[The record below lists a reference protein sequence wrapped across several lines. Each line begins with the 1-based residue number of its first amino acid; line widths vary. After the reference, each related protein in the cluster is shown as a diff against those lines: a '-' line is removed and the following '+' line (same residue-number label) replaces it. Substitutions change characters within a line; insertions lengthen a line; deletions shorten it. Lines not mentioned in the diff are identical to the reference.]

1 MSAISTVFW
10 TFTGAGGHVV
20 APAAVYGGTYGFL
33 RHVAARFGVQT
44 DFVDITDLNQVRAAM
59 RPETQIVYA
68 ETVANPTTA
77 VADLPALAEIA
88 HAHGALLV
96 VDSTM
101 APPVICR
108 PLEHGVDLVLH
119 SATKYLGGHSDT
131 TGGVVSGAPGLISQI
146 RAVRVD
152 TGGALAPDEAF
163 LLRRGLETLPLRV
176 HRQCSTAMLFAAA
189 VARHPAVRRVDY
201 PGLPGHP
208 GHQTAIRLFDAG
220 PEGTRFGAIVTITP
234 HGGRQAGYELADR
247 LRVGQVATS
256 LGGTHTVVSHVA
268 STTHRQFD
276 DAALAA
282 AGMDPGA
289 VRFSI
294 GLEDAED
301 LIADV
306 HQALDRWPGDDPP
319 LYVPGGLPRAPGPR
333 LADDES
339 DGWEQIDREQR
350 GASVSQKRKIRVA
363 VVFGGRGPE
372 HAISCASG
380 GTVLACIDRDR
391 YDVVPIG
398 ILPDGRWVLTADE
411 PERLAITGGQLP
423 SVEAVAEPGGQ
434 VLPWT
439 AAAGALATKEPGAI
453 PGELGQVDVVLPML
467 HGPFGEDGTMQ
478 GLLEM
483 AGVRYV
489 GAGVLASAVS
499 MDKEYMKLIF
509 KAKGLPVGPFV
520 VVRDRDW
527 PPGAAETE
535 RKRVLDAIGE
545 LGWPLFVKPARGGS
559 SIGTSRADDLAGLHE
574 SIETARRYDRK
585 VLVEQAIPGREVEC
599 AVLEGLDG
607 APPDTSM
614 PGQLV
619 VDGGEEF
626 FDFEAKYLD
635 DANRMV
641 IPAPIPADHLEE
653 VRRLA
658 AAAFEAVSGE
668 GLARVDFFYT
678 PDGEIVLNEIN
689 TMPGMTAASYFPK
702 MWAAS
707 GFSLRELIDRL
718 IATALSKSPGLR

>member
-1 MSAISTVFW
+1 V
-10 TFTGAGGHVV
+10 
-20 APAAVYGGTYGFL
+20 
-33 RHVAARFGVQT
+33 
-44 DFVDITDLNQVRAAM
+44 N
-59 RPETQIVYA
+59 
-68 ETVANPTTA
+68 
-77 VADLPALAEIA
+77 
-88 HAHGALLV
+88 
-96 VDSTM
+96 
-101 APPVICR
+101 
-108 PLEHGVDLVLH
+108 
-119 SATKYLGGHSDT
+119 
-131 TGGVVSGAPGLISQI
+131 
-146 RAVRVD
+146 
-152 TGGALAPDEAF
+152 
-163 LLRRGLETLPLRV
+163 
-176 HRQCSTAMLFAAA
+176 
-189 VARHPAVRRVDY
+189 
-201 PGLPGHP
+201 
-208 GHQTAIRLFDAG
+208 
-220 PEGTRFGAIVTITP
+220 
-234 HGGRQAGYELADR
+234 
-247 LRVGQVATS
+247 
-256 LGGTHTVVSHVA
+256 
-268 STTHRQFD
+268 
-276 DAALAA
+276 
-282 AGMDPGA
+282 
-289 VRFSI
+289 
-294 GLEDAED
+294 
-301 LIADV
+301 
-306 HQALDRWPGDDPP
+306 
-319 LYVPGGLPRAPGPR
+319 
-333 LADDES
+333 
-339 DGWEQIDREQR
+339 
-350 GASVSQKRKIRVA
+350 QKRKIRVA

-423 SVEAVAEPGGQ
+423 SVEAVAEPGAQ

-439 AAAGALATKEPGAI
+439 AGGGLATAEPGAI
-453 PGELGQVDVVLPML
+453 PGELGEVDVVLPML

-559 SIGTSRADDLAGLHE
+559 SIGTSRADDLAGLYE

-585 VLVEQAIPGREVEC
+585 VLVEQAIPGREIEC

-614 PGQLV
+614 PGQLM

-635 DANRMV
+635 DANGMV

-658 AAAFEAVSGE
+658 GAAFEAVSCE

-707 GFSLRELIDRL
+707 GFSLRKLIDRL
-718 IATALSKSPGLR
+718 IVTALSKSPGLH